1 MKNIMNNKCYK
12 VLKLEHLKGLDYE
25 VTILDE
31 SGLTQVLA
39 VHEEIVLKYRL
50 VAGKE
55 LDEAIYEELQSK
67 LDLGRAYQYAL
78 NLLSRKSYTT
88 AEIYQKLELKEYESL
103 MIKEVLERLTNVGLL
118 NDEQY
123 AISYISHHSIMG
135 KKGPAGISQDLLK
148 KGVSSRLIDK
158 HLKLYDDDTQLENA
172 MKLATQVLKTNTKYG
187 PHFIKQKV
195 SQHLMNKGF
204 SRFVIEKA
212 INQIEFEDEDSDQR
226 ILVKEMEK
234 LFRRHQALSGYD
246 KKVKIVNA
254 LMRKGFNY
262 DDISSSYQQLIQQEE

>member
-1 MKNIMNNKCYK
+1 MNNKFYK

-25 VTILDE
+25 VTIQEE
-31 SGLTQVLA
+31 SLITHILT

-78 NLLSRKSYTT
+78 NILSRKSYTT
-88 AEIYQKLELKEYESL
+88 AEIYQKLEQKEYEPL

-123 AISYISHHSIMG
+123 AISYISHHAIMG
-135 KKGPAGISQDLLK
+135 KKGPSSLSQELLRKGI
-148 KGVSSRLIDK
+148 SSRLIENN
-158 HLKLYDDDTQLENA
+158 LKLYNTEAQLENA
-172 MKLATQVLKTNTKYG
+172 VKLANQVIKSNTKYG
-187 PHFIKQKV
+187 PHFVKQKV
-195 SQHLMNKGF
+195 SQHLMTKGF
-204 SRFVIEKA
+204 SRGIIGQVMNEIV
-212 INQIEFEDEDSDQR
+212 FEDEESDQS
-226 ILVKEMEK
+226 ILIKEMEK
-234 LFRRHQALSGYD
+234 LFRKYKALSGYD
-246 KKVKIVNA
+246 KKLKITNA

-262 DDISSSYQQLIQQEE
+262 DDISSCYQQLIEQEEE

>member
-1 MKNIMNNKCYK
+1 MNNKFYK
-12 VLKLEHLKGLDYE
+12 VLKLDHLKGLDYE

-31 SGLTQVLA
+31 SGLTQVLT

-50 VAGKE
+50 VVGKE

-67 LDLGRAYQYAL
+67 LDLGRSYQYAL

-88 AEIYQKLELKEYESL
+88 AEIIQKLELKEYEPL
-103 MIKEVLERLTNVGLL
+103 MIREVIERLTNVGLL

-123 AISYISHHSIMG
+123 AISYISHHSVMG
-135 KKGPAGISQDLLK
+135 KKGPTSISQDLLR
-148 KGVSSRLIDK
+148 KGIPSRLIEM
-158 HLKLYDDDTQLENA
+158 HLKLYDDESQLENA
-172 MKLATQVLKTNTKYG
+172 MKLANQIVKANTKYG
-187 PHFIKQKV
+187 PHFIKQKA

-204 SRFVIEKA
+204 SRVVIEKA
-212 INQIEFEDEDSDQR
+212 ISQIEFEDEDSDQR

-246 KKVKIVNA
+246 KKVKVVNT

-262 DDISSSYQQLIQQEE
+262 DDISSIYQQLIEQEE